1 MGTTTFSGPIKAGT
15 IKDTTGTTL
24 GTDVKNTG
32 QVVMAQSAYID
43 ITGASHLNQV
53 IATIPANS
61 QITDV
66 VLNVTEVNDD
76 TTAATVSVG
85 TIADADAFIASANVQ
100 ALATTYGTLD
110 AEASNVGSTDIQ
122 VVADFT
128 GTDGDGTT
136 GNATVTV
143 KYLQNAQ
150 IAIAGDVPA

>member
-53 IATIPANS
+53 IATIPAKS

-76 TTAATVSVG
+76 TTGATVSVG
-85 TIADADAFIASANVQ
+85 TIADADAFIATANVQ

-150 IAIAGDVPA
+150 IALAGDVPA

>member
-76 TTAATVSVG
+76 TTGATVSVG

-122 VVADFT
+122 VVADYT

>member
-53 IATIPANS
+53 IATIPAKS

-76 TTAATVSVG
+76 TTGATVSVG
-85 TIADADAFIASANVQ
+85 TIADADAFIATANVQ

-122 VVADFT
+122 VVADYT
-128 GTDGDGTT
+128 GANGDGTT

>member
-1 MGTTTFSGPIKAGT
+1 MGTTTFSGPVKAGT

-24 GTDVKNTG
+24 GTDVKNVG
-32 QVVMAQSAYID
+32 FVVMAQSAFID

-85 TIADADAFIASANVQ
+85 TIADADAFIATANVQ

-143 KYLQNAQ
+143 KYLQNAK

>member
-53 IATIPANS
+53 IATIPAKS

-76 TTAATVSVG
+76 TGAATVSVG

-122 VVADFT
+122 VVADYT
-128 GTDGDGTT
+128 GTNGDGTT

-150 IAIAGDVPA
+150 IALAGDVPA